1 MDPAPALEALADPT
15 RRRALEIL
23 RGGALAVAEIAEQMP
38 VSRPAVSQHLK
49 VLEDAG
55 LVRHRKEGT
64 RHLYSIHPD
73 GVQEARAYLDRMWTD
88 ALSHYEEFAR
98 QQHPPKRGGSAKRS

>member
-23 RGGALAVAEIAEQMP
+23 RGGAPAVAEIAEQLP

-55 LVRHRKEGT
+55 LVRHRREGT

-73 GVQEARAYLDRMWTD
+73 GIQEARAYLDRMWTD
-88 ALSHYEEFAR
+88 ALSSYEEFAR
-98 QQHPPKRGGSAKRS
+98 RRSPKRGGSSDRT